1 MVTFLLFY
9 YSICFIFQYY
19 YKQDFEDTPHN
30 WDSKK
35 GLKLPTQQAYRFS
48 FPFKF
53 AKKNIVNERGIQIYI
68 FFFNL
73 KCSNE

>member
-19 YKQDFEDTPHN
+19 YKQVFEDTPHN

-35 GLKLPTQQAYRFS
+35 GLKLPKQQAYRFS

-53 AKKNIVNERGIQIYI
+53 AKKILLMKEEYKYIY
-68 FFFNL
+68 FF
-73 KCSNE
+73 